1 MQILKRTYNKSQ
13 LSILSKS
20 LIIGGSFFIL
30 TGVLSVILCE
40 LFSIFCKNLENNFVL
55 LGIAVA
61 AIIIAS
67 IMSSIW
73 KTFGW
78 SSKNKVSTIVI
89 TIIYTCLLSI
99 TLGYFF
105 AFIKLHFKNG
115 YSLIYLSFLIT
126 GIIAFISGLISIG
139 LNKRGAVSFGKFVL
153 VLMIV
158 MLAVSGVCLLLLWFS
173 LFFMNLLLTID
184 YLVFILIIGSAFL
197 SFCYLI
203 IDILLIMRF
212 QQNNAL
218 ANNENL
224 ENNIIWYFGFRL
236 FTDLI
241 SILLYVIYFLLR
253 LKSPKKS

>member
-13 LSILSKS
+13 LSMLSKS
-20 LIIGGSFFIL
+20 MIIGGSFFIL
-30 TGVLSVILCE
+30 TGIISVIICE
-40 LFSIFCKNLENNFVL
+40 LFSKFCKNLENNFAL

-105 AFIKLHFKNG
+105 AFIKLHFENG

-126 GIIAFISGLISIG
+126 GVIAFISGLISIG
-139 LNKRGAVSFGKFVL
+139 LNKKGAVSFGKFVL

-158 MLAVSGVCLLLLWFS
+158 MLAVSGICLLLWFS

-203 IDILLIMRF
+203 IDILLIMRL

-224 ENNIIWYFGFRL
+224 ENNIVWYFSFRL